1 MSDTFSALQL
11 ALIARQADEQRSL
24 LAAEPI
30 AVIGIG
36 CRFPGGQG
44 QPDLES
50 PEAFWDF
57 LLAARE
63 AVTEVPASRWNL
75 EEYYDARPGTPGKM
89 HCRHG
94 SFLAAP
100 DQFDPARFGI
110 SPKEARAIDPQH
122 RLLLEVAHEALERA
136 GLAGSDLR
144 GQAGGVYFGLCS
156 TDYAWRRLR
165 GEAPDADFDIYFA
178 TGTSFA
184 MAPGRLAY
192 VLGLHGPALAVDTAC
207 SSSLVAVDLACR
219 SLRDR
224 STDLALAGG
233 VSLLLTPVNSLCFA
247 RSGMM
252 ASDGHCKTFDA
263 AADGY
268 VRGEGCGV
276 VVLKRLADA
285 LSAGDPIL
293 AVLRG
298 SGVNQDGASAG
309 LTVPNGEAQAALIR
323 NTLRQARLSGDQI
336 DVLEA
341 HGTGTP
347 LGDPIELKALAP
359 IYGRPQR
366 RHPLRLGSV
375 KTNLGHLEGAAGIA
389 GLIKAVLM
397 VQHGRMP
404 PHLHLRQP
412 TPYLNWN
419 DWSLRI
425 PTEAESWPDT
435 GAPRR
440 VAVSSFGFS
449 GTNAHVLVEQTP
461 VEAALPLPATPAS
474 LACGDWLLLSAQGEI
489 SLRQLAETMLAWLP
503 TQPAAAW
510 PAICATARH
519 GRTSHRWRLALQAG
533 SAAEATTLLARWLAG
548 IPGAEALRLAE
559 APLQPPRLAFAL
571 SANSRPEH
579 WQAWIRHG
587 LTATALVHGPEQAAL
602 AGQLAGTPPQLRLV
616 QAGSSAAAELAA
628 NGYNGSEPLEEPSPE
643 ALVRL
648 WLAGQTIDWSP
659 LQPQVLWP
667 RQVIPTTPFE
677 RLRCWPEERPERGG
691 IANDTEPL
699 AHQRSWR
706 SQPRPLATATADT
719 GNDSLVLLGGSADL
733 AARVQSLPRG
743 RYGQVVACPDLAAL
757 DTWLQ
762 RAEGPAPA
770 QLLLLDGLL
779 PPQPTSQQPTASGAV
794 LGEPFWQHWLPLLQG
809 LSARAS
815 RLGSVHWALCRAD
828 SPETEALAALG
839 RCWARE
845 AGPQAGGLLWCGPQG
860 EGLEQLLQLVPP
872 PRGGEEW
879 RWTPNGAESAELVA
893 VTRPRQPPGAG
904 EPAFVVPAQATTV
917 ISGGLGALGLAT
929 ARWLQSCGADH
940 FTLLS
945 RRPPDAQQRQ
955 AITALEQ
962 AGATVD
968 LAQLDVADADQV
980 QDLFA
985 RLKASARPLAGVIH
999 AAGILDDGLLSN
1011 QSAERCTAVARP
1023 KVQGALNLER
1033 CSRQL
1038 PHQFFVAYS
1047 SVAAVLGS
1055 PGQAAYAAA
1064 NGFLDG
1070 LMRQRRAQ
1078 GLPGL
1083 AIAWGPWAG
1092 AGMAAHSPVS
1102 LERIDP
1108 EAALTALGRW
1118 IGRSQQEQVA
1128 TVVLARLER
1137 PSAAHPMA
1145 PRLAAMTEALAACP
1159 DPHGAAALTIVERCL
1174 AELLAEL
1181 GGFDAATLEAGSR
1194 LDAMGLD
1201 SLMAVELAT
1210 AMQAGLGI
1218 NLGLGALNGDPT
1230 LGSLAAHVL
1239 DLLRDPLGA
1248 AGERQVLDLG
1258 LETELPRDLIDQL
1271 ARIASDPIQR
1281 EGPGAAILLTGAT
1294 GFLGAFLLADQL
1306 ERHRDLTIY
1315 CLVRADGPGAAKG
1328 RVRANLEHYGL
1339 WREAYGQRLVGV
1351 PGDLAAPNLGLD
1363 DTAWNGLSARIS
1375 GILHNGA
1382 QLSYV
1387 APYGQLRAANVA
1399 GTLEVL
1405 RLATAP
1411 LSGGGQAIP
1420 LEFIS
1425 STSVYEASA
1434 YRDQLLNEEA
1444 DLVEWQGIHLGY
1456 SQTKW
1461 VSERLVWQAAQLG
1474 LPVRIYRPPLIGGH
1488 SITGAWH
1495 EQDFLHRLVR
1505 GCLALRQAPDL
1516 AMALDLVPVDYVV
1529 SAVGALAWGRHSN
1542 DPGLPPPT
1550 FHLHH
1555 PQPVLWLDL
1564 LSALI
1569 ERGAPLE
1576 PVPLQAWLQALAQ
1589 QPSNPLYPLQPFFT
1603 HRWGA
1608 EQLTYPEL
1616 NAPGVKA
1623 RPTCERT
1630 LALLE
1635 PHGVSCPGFASLIDP
1650 YTRTFLTDLIC
1661 FA

>member
-1 MSDTFSALQL
+1 MSDTLSALQL

-30 AVIGIG
+30 AVVGIG
-36 CRFPGGQG
+36 CRLPGGEG

-122 RLLLEVAHEALERA
+122 RLLLEVAQEALERA

-144 GQAGGVYFGLCS
+144 GQSAGVYFGICS

-165 GEAPDADFDIYFA
+165 GEAPDTDFDIYFA

-233 VSLLLTPVNSLCFA
+233 VSLLLTPINSLCFA

-285 LSAGDPIL
+285 LAGGDPIL

-298 SGVNQDGASAG
+298 SAVNQDGASAG

-323 NTLRQARLSGDQI
+323 RTLSQARLTGDQI

-341 HGTGTP
+341 HGTGTA

-359 IYGRPQR
+359 IYGRPER

-397 VQHGRMP
+397 VQHGQMP

-419 DWSLRI
+419 DWALRI

-449 GTNAHVLVEQTP
+449 GTNAHVLVEQAP
-461 VEAALPLPATPAS
+461 VEAALPLPAAPAS
-474 LACGDWLLLSAQGEI
+474 LISGDWLLLSAQGQV
-489 SLRQLAETMLAWLP
+489 SLRELAAQMLAWLP
-503 TQPAAAW
+503 SQPADAW

-519 GRTSHRWRLALQAG
+519 SRSAHRWRLALRAS
-533 SAAEATTLLARWLAG
+533 SAAEATAALAQWLEG
-548 IPGAEALRLAE
+548 IPGAESLQMAE
-559 APLQPPRLAFAL
+559 APLQSPRLAFAL
-571 SANSRPEH
+571 SATSRPDH
-579 WQAWIRHG
+579 WQAWGRHG
-587 LTATALVHGPEQAAL
+587 LKATALVYSPEQAAL
-602 AGQLAGTPPQLRLV
+602 AGQLAGSPPQLRLV
-616 QAGSSAAAELAA
+616 EAGESAAAELAA
-628 NGYNGSEPLEEPSPE
+628 NGYDGSEPLEEPSPA

-648 WLAGQTIDWSP
+648 WLTGQVIDWSP
-659 LQPQVLWP
+659 LQPQGLWP
-667 RQVIPTTPFE
+667 RQVLPTTPFE
-677 RLRCWPEERPERGG
+677 RMRCWPEERPERSGV
-691 IANDTEPL
+691 ASDTEPL

-706 SQPRPLATATADT
+706 SEQRPISTA
-719 GNDSLVLLGGSADL
+719 GNSNGILVMLGRSADL
-733 AARVQSLPRG
+733 VSRMQALPLG
-743 RYGQVVACPDLAAL
+743 RFAQVVACPDLAAL
-757 DTWLQ
+757 DAWLGQ
-762 RAEGPAPA
+762 VEAPAPA
-770 QLLLLDGLL
+770 QVLLLDGLQ
-779 PPQPTSQQPTASGAV
+779 PPQSIASGTD

-809 LSARAS
+809 LTARANH
-815 RLGSVHWALCRAD
+815 LGPVHWALSSADTPRA
-828 SPETEALAALG
+828 EALAALG

-845 AGPQAGGLLWCGPQG
+845 VGPQAGGLLWCGPQG
-860 EGLEQLLQLVPP
+860 EGLEHLLQLDPA
-872 PRGGEEW
+872 PRDGAEW
-879 RWTPNGAESAELVA
+879 RWTPNGAEIAEVVP
-893 VTRPRQPPGAG
+893 VTRPRQSAAEG
-904 EPAFVVPAQATTV
+904 EGAFVVATNATTV

-929 ARWLQSCGADH
+929 ARWLQSRGANH

-945 RRPPDAQQRQ
+945 RRAPDAEQRL

-962 AGATVD
+962 AGATVE

-980 QDLFA
+980 NDLFG
-985 RLKASARPLAGVIH
+985 RLEASARPLAGVIH

-1011 QSAERCTAVARP
+1011 QSAERCAAVVRP
-1023 KVQGALNLER
+1023 KVEGALNLER
-1033 CSRQL
+1033 GCRHLS
-1038 PHQFFVAYS
+1038 HQFFVAYS

-1055 PGQAAYAAA
+1055 PGQASYSAA

-1092 AGMAAHSPVS
+1092 AGMAARSPVT

-1128 TVVLARLER
+1128 TVVLARLEP

-1145 PRLAAMTEALAACP
+1145 PRLHAMTQALAACP
-1159 DPHGAAALTIVERCL
+1159 EPQGAAALAIVERCL
-1174 AELLAEL
+1174 AELLGEL
-1181 GGFDAATLEAGSR
+1181 GGFEAATLEAGSR

-1210 AMQAGLGI
+1210 AIQAGLGI
-1218 NLGLGALNGDPT
+1218 NLGLGALSGDPT
-1230 LGSLAAHVL
+1230 LGSLAAHLL
-1239 DLLRDPLGA
+1239 DLLRDPLGG
-1248 AGERQVLDLG
+1248 AGERAGVDLSLETQLPSDLG
-1258 LETELPRDLIDQL
+1258 ERL
-1271 ARIASDPIQR
+1271 AQIPPTPLRPG
-1281 EGPGAAILLTGAT
+1281 GPGAAILLTGAT

-1306 ERHRDLTIY
+1306 ERHPDLTIY

-1351 PGDLAAPNLGLD
+1351 PGDLAAPALGLD
-1363 DTAWNGLSARIS
+1363 ATAWRGLSERIS

-1411 LSGGGQAIP
+1411 LAAGGQAIP

-1434 YRDQLLNEEA
+1434 YRDQLLNEDA
-1444 DLVEWQGIHLGY
+1444 DLVEWRGIHLGY

-1461 VSERLVWQAAQLG
+1461 VSERLVWQAAQMG

-1488 SITGAWH
+1488 SLTGAWH

-1505 GCLALRQAPDL
+1505 GCLVLRQAPDL

-1529 SAVGALAWGRHSN
+1529 SAVGALAWGPHTN

-1564 LSALI
+1564 LTALI
-1569 ERGAPLE
+1569 DRGAPLK

-1589 QPSNPLYPLQPFFT
+1589 QPTNPLYPLQPFFT

-1608 EQLTYPEL
+1608 DQLTYPEL

-1623 RPTCERT
+1623 RPGCEHT
-1630 LALLE
+1630 LAVLE
-1635 PHGVSCPGFASLIDP
+1635 PHGVACPSFANLIEP
-1650 YTRTFLTDLIC
+1650 YTRTFLADLI
-1661 FA
+1661 

>member
-1 MSDTFSALQL
+1 MIDTYSALQL

-30 AVIGIG
+30 AVVGVG
-36 CRFPGGQG
+36 CRFPGGEG
-44 QPDLES
+44 QPDIES

-75 EEYYDARPGTPGKM
+75 EDYYDARPGTPGKM

-122 RLLLEVAHEALERA
+122 RLLLEVAQEALERA

-144 GQAGGVYFGLCS
+144 GQAAGVYFGLCS

-165 GEAPDADFDIYFA
+165 GEAPDTDFDIYFA

-207 SSSLVAVDLACR
+207 SSSLVAIDLACR

-323 NTLRQARLSGDQI
+323 STLRQARLSGDQI

-461 VEAALPLPATPAS
+461 TEAALPLPAAHPS
-474 LACGDWLLLSAQGEI
+474 LASGDWLLLSAQGPV

-503 TQPAAAW
+503 SQPADAW

-519 GRTSHRWRLALQAG
+519 SRSTHRWRLALQAS
-533 SAAEATTLLARWLAG
+533 SAAEATTALTQWLAG
-548 IPGAEALRLAE
+548 IPGAESLQMAE

-571 SANSRPEH
+571 TATSRPEH
-579 WQAWIRHG
+579 WQAWGRHG
-587 LTATALVHGPEQAAL
+587 LKATALVYGPEQAAL
-602 AGQLAGTPPQLRLV
+602 ADQLAGTPPQLRLV
-616 QAGSSAAAELAA
+616 EAGGSAAAELAA
-628 NGYNGSEPLEEPSPE
+628 NGYDGSEPLEAPSPE
-643 ALVRL
+643 ALVRR
-648 WLAGQTIDWSP
+648 WLAGQAIDWNP
-659 LQPQVLWP
+659 LQPQGLWP
-667 RQVIPTTPFE
+667 RQVLPTTPFE
-677 RLRCWPEERPERGG
+677 RMRCWPEERPERSGV
-691 IANDTEPL
+691 ASDTEPL
-699 AHQRSWR
+699 AHQRIWR
-706 SQPRPLATATADT
+706 PQPRPLAASGHDT
-719 GNDSLVLLGGSADL
+719 LLMLGGPAEL
-733 AARVQSLPRG
+733 AAVLQAVPLG

-757 DTWLQ
+757 DSWLERVQ
-762 RAEGPAPA
+762 SPVPP
-770 QLLLLDGLL
+770 QVLLLDGLL
-779 PPQPTSQQPTASGAV
+779 PPQPPASEAV

-809 LSARAS
+809 LAARAS
-815 RLGSVHWALCRAD
+815 RVGAVHWALSGAD
-828 SPETEALAALG
+828 TPDSEALAALG

-845 AGPQAGGLLWCGPQG
+845 VGPQAGGLLWCGPRG
-860 EGLEQLLQLVPP
+860 EGLELLLQLDPAP
-872 PRGGEEW
+872 QGGAEW
-879 RWTPNGAESAELVA
+879 RWSPNGAEIAEVVA
-893 VTRPRQPPGAG
+893 VTRPRPGAAEG
-904 EPAFVVPAQATTV
+904 EPAFVVAANATTV

-929 ARWLQSCGADH
+929 ARWLQSCGANH

-945 RRPPDAQQRQ
+945 RRPPDAEQRL

-962 AGATVD
+962 AGATVE
-968 LAQLDVADADQV
+968 LTQLDVADAAQV
-980 QDLFA
+980 NDLFG
-985 RLKASARPLAGVIH
+985 RLEASARPLAGVIH

-1011 QSAERCTAVARP
+1011 QSAQRCTAVARP

-1033 CSRQL
+1033 GCRHL

-1047 SVAAVLGS
+1047 SVASVLGS
-1055 PGQAAYAAA
+1055 PGQASYAAA

-1128 TVVLARLER
+1128 SVVLARLER

-1145 PRLAAMTEALAACP
+1145 PRLHAMTQALAACP
-1159 DPHGAAALTIVERCL
+1159 DPQGAAALAIVEHCL

-1201 SLMAVELAT
+1201 SLMAVDLAT

-1218 NLGLGALNGDPT
+1218 NLGLGALSGDPT

-1239 DLLRDPLGA
+1239 NLLRDPLGA
-1248 AGERQVLDLG
+1248 AGERQGLDLS
-1258 LETELPRDLIDQL
+1258 LETELPGDLIDQL
-1271 ARIASDPIQR
+1271 AGMTTDPVHR

-1306 ERHRDLTIY
+1306 ERHPDLTIY
-1315 CLVRADGPGAAKG
+1315 CLVRADGPGAAKA

-1363 DTAWNGLSARIS
+1363 ATAWSGLSARIS

-1411 LSGGGQAIP
+1411 LARGGQAIP

-1434 YRDQLLNEEA
+1434 YRHQLLHEED

-1461 VSERLVWQAAQLG
+1461 VSERLVWQAARLG

-1488 SITGAWH
+1488 SLTGAWH

-1505 GCLALRQAPDL
+1505 GCLVLRQAPDL

-1529 SAVGALAWGRHSN
+1529 SAVGALAWGAHTN
-1542 DPGLPPPT
+1542 DPALPPPT

-1564 LSALI
+1564 LTALI
-1569 ERGAPLE
+1569 ERGAPLK
-1576 PVPLQAWLQALAQ
+1576 PVPLQAWLQALAL
-1589 QPSNPLYPLQPFFT
+1589 QPTNPLYPLQPFFT

-1623 RPTCERT
+1623 RPGCERT
-1630 LALLE
+1630 LAVLE
-1635 PHGVSCPGFASLIDP
+1635 PHGVACPSFANLIEP
-1650 YTRTFLTDLIC
+1650 YTRTFLADLI
-1661 FA
+1661 